1 MIYFESFYGDGLNVD
16 TFSGENSNCSY
27 KDILI
32 LIKIT
37 DNLTWFN
44 LMLERS
50 PHHLTKICNNFFLS
64 QKICNNFI
72 IVSFSFNNFCY

>member
-37 DNLTWFN
+37 DILTWFN
-44 LMLERS
+44 LRQISQTRLLLE
-50 PHHLTKICNNFFLS
+50 TNFQNGAVLKLFPGGV
-64 QKICNNFI
+64 CF
-72 IVSFSFNNFCY
+72 